1 MKIEIVHNGITD
13 VKFMDLRPSSGPSVG
28 WVDLGEYEFS
38 GDDTEF
44 VRLTRTQPTTGKI
57 ITRADAVK
65 FEGNIRQQ
73 APPLPPLRSRT
84 LANLSYTEERQHRKC

>member
-1 MKIEIVHNGITD
+1 M
-13 VKFMDLRPSSGPSVG
+13 
-28 WVDLGEYEFS
+28 
-38 GDDTEF
+38 
-44 VRLTRTQPTTGKI
+44 QPTTGTI

-84 LANLSYTEERQHRKC
+84 LANLSYTEKGSIENANYKATFYEAAWDGGRSIVRDLFYKDTDTWNWVAINNVAERL